1 VNVWAAPAYLLEQ
14 GWMRECGLLDLTD
27 PDGARYDQT
36 VLA

>member
-1 VNVWAAPAYLLEQ
+1 MVFTVEPHVRL
-14 GWMRECGLLDLTD
+14 REWGLLDLTD

>member
-1 VNVWAAPAYLLEQ
+1 MFGVEPPVRL
-14 GWMRECGLLDLTD
+14 REWGLLDRTD

>member
-1 VNVWAAPAYLLEQ
+1 MFERTQ
-14 GWMRECGLLDLTD
+14 GWMREWGLLDLTD